1 MEVGWGVSPVGK
13 QQEQRHR
20 VNSGTG
26 GWGGWGGKEVGP
38 VGWEWVRGQA
48 EGAREIL
55 AGPWRA

>member
-1 MEVGWGVSPVGK
+1 MSPVGK